1 MTEYQFCGVLLFGGM
16 ILGLFI
22 GFVLDAIDK
31 TVQRRKEA
39 RQRRI
44 IKELAKAVKLQQYAK
59 FVAIASSYVK

>member
-1 MTEYQFCGVLLFGGM
+1 MSEYHFCGALLFGGM
-16 ILGLFI
+16 ILWLLI
-22 GFVLDAIDK
+22 GIVLDAIDK

-59 FVAIASSYVK
+59 FVAIASSYIK